1 MNRQEYWSY
10 NRLSKFLR
18 CPLAYFFEYE
28 LDLPKRSVPSNLVLG
43 SAVHEGLAAFHRS
56 IQVGRPCEKDTV
68 LGSFL
73 KSWLERESKERIL
86 FSGGEVKDDILEQ
99 GRELIRAY
107 LQEPPPQN
115 VVAVEESFFSPIV
128 TSDGEVLDKPLLS
141 VLDLLTRGPDSLTI
155 TDFKT
160 AGRSMSAAEADM
172 SYQAN
177 CYVNAIYHHF
187 HEPTNFKFTVLV
199 KTRTPK
205 VQHVEA
211 NRTDGDLGRLGDLI
225 KTVERSIEAEAF
237 YPIETPMNCSTCQY
251 RRPCRDWTP
260 QPHEQEL
267 IPTITLRERTQSC

>member
-10 NRLSKFLR
+10 NRLSKYLR

-28 LDLPKRSVPSNLVLG
+28 LDMPKRFVPSNLILG
-43 SAVHEGLAAFHRS
+43 AAVHEGLATYHRS
-56 IQVGRPCEKDTV
+56 IQDGKPCDRDTV
-68 LGSFL
+68 LGTFL
-73 KSWLERESKERIL
+73 TSWKERESRERIL
-86 FSGGEVKDDILEQ
+86 FSSGDVKEDLLEQ
-99 GRELIRAY
+99 GGELLCAY
-107 LQEPPPQN
+107 LQEPPPRN
-115 VVAVEESFFSPIV
+115 VLAVEQSFLSPII
-128 TSDGEVLDKPLLS
+128 TSAGEVLDKPLLS
-141 VLDLLTRGPDSLTI
+141 VLDLLTREPDSLTI

-177 CYVNAIYHHF
+177 CYVNAINHHF

-225 KTVERSIEAEAF
+225 QTVERSIEAEAF

-251 RRPCRDWTP
+251 RRPCREWAP

-267 IPTITLRERTQSC
+267 IPTIRMREPTRTC